1 MGGLGLVVAVGGG
14 VPPSYGV
21 SFGPLM
27 VPFQRFMSSPMGL
40 ALTPALSES
49 FDSSAA
55 SLLTRFKKLRVVS

>member
-1 MGGLGLVVAVGGG
+1 